1 MTRLPLIVTVRLDET
16 TRSRIMER
24 VGPDRRLKSFSEFV
38 REAIAIRLEQTDPF
52 LGCKRFFDRT
62 DLRA

>member
-52 LGCKRFFDRT
+52 LGWSVRR
-62 DLRA
+62 